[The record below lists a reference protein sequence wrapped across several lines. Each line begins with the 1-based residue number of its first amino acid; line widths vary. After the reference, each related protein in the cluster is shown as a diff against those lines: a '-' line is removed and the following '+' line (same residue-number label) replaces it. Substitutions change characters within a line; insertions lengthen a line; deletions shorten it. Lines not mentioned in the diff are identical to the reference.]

1 MLLKTGVCRITGMEL
16 NTKHT
21 FADIYLTV
29 MFEVIL
35 SAIIDSRIILSLFY
49 TPLQLL
55 FKTKIN
61 SKTLRQVNS
70 ANYLIYEC
78 HQTQRLNF
86 ATCTMYKQLVGFT
99 GHNWIIHF
107 MYSC

>member
-1 MLLKTGVCRITGMEL
+1 
-16 NTKHT
+16 
-21 FADIYLTV
+21 

-78 HQTQRLNF
+78 HQRQRLNF